1 VVVATSEVVVK
12 FHGQG
17 SGSGELTWGQ
27 QSIWDVMQYTG
38 RTMNIGGAMPLPPG
52 TPIEEIAT
60 LLRYIV
66 ERHQAL
72 RTRLELAEIA
82 PDADADADAP
92 VKEGYP
98 RQVVSEQGEI
108 PLQVV
113 DVPDGHDAEAEAEAL
128 RDRYEM
134 AAFDYASEWPVRM
147 GVIRQAGALTHVV
160 VQYSHLAVDGSGI
173 EAVVRDL
180 AHLDPATGSATAPVE
195 GVTPLELVRI
205 QESAAGRR
213 QSDKSLRYWA
223 ALLRSIPAQ
232 RFNGSDDPREPR
244 FQELFCYSPAMHLAI
259 RSIAA
264 RTGADGSHVLLAAY
278 AVALARVTGRST
290 SVAQVVVNNR
300 FRPGFAEA
308 VSQLSQ
314 CGICAIDVADSTFD
328 EVVVRAWKGA
338 TDAYLHGYFS
348 TTGHNDVLREAALER
363 GEPIDISCFVNDRR
377 GQTPSADPPD
387 APLPTPEDLS
397 AALART
403 TLRWDRAQATY
414 DGSFY
419 LHVDAQPDTNV
430 PGRMNPAEQERP
442 AVYFAIWGDTH
453 CLAPADIEACAR
465 QLEAVVVEAAFDGT
479 APTGLRGD
487 HPGLDRGDDE
497 GVADVAE
504 VA

>member
-1 VVVATSEVVVK
+1 MVVTTSEVAVR

-27 QSIWDVMQYTG
+27 QSIWDAMQYTG
-38 RTMNIGGAMPLPPG
+38 RTMNIGGAMPLPAG
-52 TPIEEIAT
+52 TPLEEMET
-60 LLRYIV
+60 LLCFVV

-72 RTRLELAEIA
+72 RTKLEFAEA
-82 PDADADADAP
+82 AAEAEAGADADAP
-92 VKEGYP
+92 KKQCYP
-98 RQVVSEQGEI
+98 RQIVFEQGEV
-108 PLQVV
+108 PLQIV
-113 DVPDGHDAEAEAEAL
+113 DVPEGHDAGAEAEAL
-128 RDRYEM
+128 RERYELT
-134 AAFDYASEWPVRM
+134 AFDYAAEWPLRM
-147 GVIRQAGALTHVV
+147 GVIRQAGVLTHLV

-180 AHLDPATGSATAPVE
+180 AHLDPATGVGTAPVG
-195 GVTPLELVRI
+195 GVTPLELARI

-223 ALLRSIPAQ
+223 GLLRAVPAQ

-259 RSIAA
+259 RAIAA

-278 AVALARVTGRST
+278 AVAIARVTGRSP
-290 SVAQVVVNNR
+290 SVAQVVVSNR
-300 FRPGFAEA
+300 FRPGFADA

-338 TDAYLHGYFS
+338 TDAYLHGYYS
-348 TTGHNDVLREAALER
+348 TTGHHDMLREAALER

-377 GQTPSADPPD
+377 NQSPSDEAPD
-387 APLPTPEDLS
+387 APPPTPQELS

-403 TLRWDRAQATY
+403 TLRWDRAQPTY

-430 PGRMNPAEQERP
+430 PGRMVPAEQERP

-453 CLAPADIEACAR
+453 LMAPADIEACAR
-465 QLEAVVVEAAFDGT
+465 QLESVVVEAAFDDA
-479 APTGLRGD
+479 APTR
-487 HPGLDRGDDE
+487 
-497 GVADVAE
+497 VS
-504 VA
+504 